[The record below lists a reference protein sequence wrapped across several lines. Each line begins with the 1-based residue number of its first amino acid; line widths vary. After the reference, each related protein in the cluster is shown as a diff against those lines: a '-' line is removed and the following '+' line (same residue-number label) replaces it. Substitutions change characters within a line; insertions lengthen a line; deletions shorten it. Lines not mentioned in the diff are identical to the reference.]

1 MTPAGRELIEV
12 AENNMLRERFDSVS
26 YDPKYVHGENNVDYE
41 QRVDWDRLRQD
52 RVKKLQAAMK
62 EDGVAALLLYNP
74 DHIRYATAT
83 KYLTVVGYP
92 RFFRY
97 ALIFAEA
104 PPLLFE
110 IVGAELDTRLLTAPW
125 LKDRIR
131 PAIIWNYSGGAT
143 ESLAAKWAES
153 LEMTLKEEGV
163 AGEKVAV
170 DRVDLPMINA
180 AAQRGIE
187 LIDGAMTVQKAMA
200 IKTSDELHI
209 LKQACSIADAAFAQ
223 LQDAIRPGITE
234 TELYGIASY
243 EVLSRGWEDTPG
255 MVVASGGH
263 TYPYLRDVT
272 DKRVRYGDLVI
283 IDLYGHYLGYW
294 GDLCRT
300 FVCGKPTQ
308 SQKDLHARCLEM
320 LNQAMD
326 AVRPGA
332 TSADVAAALPVDVDD
347 EYGTLS
353 MLQFVH
359 GLGMTV
365 HDPPLVSRGFSKQYP
380 MEIKENMY
388 MAAETYATDGR
399 EGVRLEKNFV
409 VTKSGIESF
418 DLFPWDEAL
427 EG

>member
-1 MTPAGRELIEV
+1 MAGL
-12 AENNMLRERFDSVS
+12 AENAMLRERAEAIVH
-26 YDPKYVHGENNVDYE
+26 DPAYVYGENSVDYE
-41 QRVDWDRLRQD
+41 ARVDWNRLRQD
-52 RVKKLQAAMK
+52 RVEKLHAAMK
-62 EDGVAALLLYNP
+62 EDDVVALLLYNP
-74 DHIRYATAT
+74 DHIRYATSS

-97 ALIFAEA
+97 SLVPAEA
-104 PPLLFE
+104 SPLLFE
-110 IVGAELDTRLLTAPW
+110 IVGAELDTRLLSAPW

-143 ESLAAKWAES
+143 RTLAEKWAES
-153 LEMTLKEEGV
+153 LEITLKEEGL
-163 AGEKVAV
+163 AGQRIGV
-170 DRVDLPMINA
+170 DKIDLPMLEA
-180 AAQRGIE
+180 ASQRGIE
-187 LIDGAMTVQKAMA
+187 LVDAVTTVQKAMA
-200 IKTSDELHI
+200 IKTPDELQI
-209 LKQACSIADAAFAQ
+209 MKEACSIGDAAYSK
-223 LQDAIRPGITE
+223 LQEAIRPGVRE
-234 TELYGIASY
+234 NELYALASY

-294 GDLCRT
+294 GDICRT

-308 SQKDLHARCLEM
+308 TQKDLHARCLEM
-320 LNQAMD
+320 LDQAMD

-332 TSADVAAALPVDVDD
+332 TTADVAAALPVDVDD

-365 HDPPLVSRGFSKQYP
+365 HDPPLVSRGFSAQHP
-380 MEIKENMY
+380 MEIQENMY

-399 EGVRLEKNFV
+399 QGVRLERNFV
-409 VTKSGIESF
+409 VTKTGVESF
-418 DLFPWDEAL
+418 DLFPWDESL
-427 EG
+427 HDE

>member
-1 MTPAGRELIEV
+1 MVPPDREVTEIADNE
-12 AENNMLRERFDSVS
+12 MLRRRAESIPH
-26 YDPKYVHGENNVDYE
+26 DPKYIFGENSVDYE
-41 QRVDWDRLRQD
+41 GRIDWPRLRQD
-52 RVKKLQAAMK
+52 RVDKLHAAMQ
-62 EDGVAALLLYNP
+62 EDDMAALLLYNP
-74 DHIRYATAT
+74 DHIRYATSS
-83 KYLTVVGYP
+83 KYLTPVGYP

-97 ALIFAEA
+97 SLVPANAS
-104 PPLLFE
+104 PLLFE
-110 IVGAELDTRLLTAPW
+110 IVGAELDTRLLSAPW

-143 ESLAAKWAES
+143 ETLANKWAES
-153 LEMTLKEEGV
+153 LEMALKEEGL
-163 AGEKVAV
+163 AGEKVGV
-170 DRVDLPMINA
+170 DRVDLAMLKA
-180 AAQRGIE
+180 AEGRGIQ
-187 LIDGAMTVQKAMA
+187 LVDAVTTVQKAMA
-200 IKTSDELHI
+200 VKTADELEI
-209 LKQACSIADAAFAQ
+209 LKEACSIADAAYHVVQ
-223 LQDAIRPGITE
+223 ESIVPGVRE
-234 TELYGIASY
+234 NELYAIASY

-283 IDLYGHYLGYW
+283 MDLYGHYLGYW

-308 SQKDLHARCLEM
+308 GQRDLHARCLEM
-320 LNQAMD
+320 LDQAME

-365 HDPPLVSRGFSKQYP
+365 HDPPLVSRGFSAQYP
-380 MEIKENMY
+380 MEIQENMY

-399 EGVRLEKNFV
+399 EGVRLERNFV
-409 VTKSGIESF
+409 VTKTGVEPF
-418 DLFPWDEAL
+418 DLFPWDQAL
-427 EG
+427 HE